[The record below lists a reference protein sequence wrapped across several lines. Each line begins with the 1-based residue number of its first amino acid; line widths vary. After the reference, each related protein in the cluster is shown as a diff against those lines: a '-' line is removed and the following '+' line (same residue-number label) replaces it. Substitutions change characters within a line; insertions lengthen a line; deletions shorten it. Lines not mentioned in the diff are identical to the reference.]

1 MPSKDE
7 RKAAIQQH
15 KAARRNLAEVSGK
28 TTEVTDE
35 YLAANRA
42 VIDAEKN
49 IPWWRR

>member
-15 KAARRNLAEVSGK
+15 KDARKHLAEVSSK